1 MHPRLPASIIHGMRF
16 GCTLAYPPSSP
27 STPSSFT
34 GCTSDA
40 PYATHRHSTQGA
52 RSLHPSPPTVTI
64 IPHKV
69 HIGCTLAVSLS
80 SLTRCTLQAPQ
91 PYHPHYSQGAHWT
104 HPRCI
109 TMHTCHAQH
118 TCYAWTEWVPCTRP
132 ARYTRM
138 PRMCDVCILHMPR
151 APRTC
156 CARVTHVPCTCH
168 ALHAYHACAVYMPC
182 TYHAPHTCNA
192 CAPHV
197 PCTCCAPRTHAK
209 RVLECT

>member
-80 SLTRCTLQAPQ
+80 SLTRCTLQAPR
-91 PYHPHYSQGAHWT
+91 PYNPHYSQGAHWT

-109 TMHTCHAQH
+109 TMH
-118 TCYAWTEWVPCTRP
+118 
-132 ARYTRM
+132 M
-138 PRMCDVCILHMPR
+138 PRS
-151 APRTC
+151 
-156 CARVTHVPCTCH
+156 THVLRVG
-168 ALHAYHACAVYMPC
+168 AM
-182 TYHAPHTCNA
+182 HAPCALCSHATHVRCVYPAHATRTTHMLRTCNA
-192 CAPHV
+192 CALHMSRTTRIPCMCGVYAMHLPRATHV
-197 PCTCCAPRTHAK
+197 QCMCTACAMHMLRATHTCQA
-209 RVLECT
+209 CA